1 MIFKNLGSLLMKL
14 ALLITCILLT
24 CVSLCHKGLKK
35 HLVMK
40 INITKCLWIQLQKTK
55 ISPAQKKRYSIL
67 PECTDV
73 HIRQDIHQ
81 KDLNLSL
88 TSCYYAK
95 VVVELEKTQ
104 TRNSVVVVFLF
115 FLLIIIRP
123 SSTFNFWSVF
133 GFNEYLSG
141 ILSLMNVE
149 SFWFHVWVVVARL
162 LILQHKWPQVTFWPM
177 SKNKKLEF
185 KDHQIHFKMLRKI
198 LKKEV

>member
-40 INITKCLWIQLQKTK
+40 INITKFLWIQLQKT
-55 ISPAQKKRYSIL
+55 ITNTEEEVLYSSWVHRCTYSAGHSSKRFKSF
-67 PECTDV
+67 P
-73 HIRQDIHQ
+73 DIMLLCQ
-81 KDLNLSL
+81 GCCWVGKN
-88 TSCYYAK
+88 TNKEFSCCC
-95 VVVELEKTQ
+95 
-104 TRNSVVVVFLF
+104 FF